1 MKNDIIFTICQ
12 IHTEVKEKLYFLEQI
27 LLHIDNK
34 DITEDVININD
45 FFNKNLLLHFQ
56 SEEIL
61 ISILPSN
68 LDKNAKRVIT
78 KILDDHKKIFK
89 KIQQFNNLLDNLNFN
104 DKTKREKFIE
114 ISMDVIELLIIH
126 AKYEDDIFFPLTEN
140 KLTTTQLEELK
151 KKVKL
156 VSI

>member
-126 AKYEDDIFFPLTEN
+126 AKYEDDIFFPLTEK